1 MGLKFRGGVLGLK
14 STGADAPVAPVIKE
28 KQTDAEGQ
36 QYGADKE
43 MDQNVTPTDANDSS
57 ANSVNEKKELQ
68 FGVQAAEAT
77 LQVWTKEH
85 LIAAY
90 IL

>member
-1 MGLKFRGGVLGLK
+1 MGLKFRGGLIGLK
-14 STGADAPVAPVIKE
+14 PSRFDKPEIAE
-28 KQTDAEGQ
+28 KGSDPEHQSP
-36 QYGADKE
+36 
-43 MDQNVTPTDANDSS
+43 PTDGGVKEADVGVDPRSS
-57 ANSVNEKKELQ
+57 ADNSVGETKELQ

-77 LQVWTKEH
+77 LQVWTKNH

>member
-1 MGLKFRGGVLGLK
+1 MAACEKPVV
-14 STGADAPVAPVIKE
+14 ADT
-28 KQTDAEGQ
+28 QTDAEGRPQ
-36 QYGADKE
+36 QGDDASKELDPGVRATARSSTDNSAD
-43 MDQNVTPTDANDSS
+43 
-57 ANSVNEKKELQ
+57 EKKELQ

-90 IL
+90 VL